1 MAIVDEKDIL
11 LDSQGN
17 ATWEMNMTGPIGGT
31 YQGVFQF
38 RTVLS
43 PIQQIEAD
51 RDYRELVG
59 TNYQLIA
66 THIDNLAYILSQL
79 RQRII
84 KHPPFWDDGSS
95 RFKGSHIRDE
105 EIILAVYEAAVLAE
119 TKFRKELKEKHKAA
133 IERLKAAIERQEEED
148 KLNEELSD
156 MDNKSKSKRRGASKK
171 KKGQEEEGELAA
183 LGDGIEQ

>member
-1 MAIVDEKDIL
+1 MAMIDEKDIL

-43 PIQQIEAD
+43 PLQQIEAD
-51 RDYRELVG
+51 RDYRELIG

-156 MDNKSKSKRRGASKK
+156 MDNKAKSKRRGASKK